1 MVLMQPEILERIQFD
16 ITEDRTTDRRGKANG
31 K

>member
-1 MVLMQPEILERIQFD
+1 MVLMQPEILERIQFEVA
-16 ITEDRTTDRRGKANG
+16 EDRANNRRNQVNG